1 MNAGSLPR
9 SVALIGAGGFFG
21 TNLALYLSPQ
31 IEDVRCFGL
40 SQSFPDAMR
49 AIRWTS
55 GDIASSSLVEVLAGC
70 DTVIHLASTSVPG
83 TDLEISKDAEANL
96 MTSLHLFDRCVDCGV
111 RQVIFISSGGT
122 VYGPSSRV
130 PIAESAPTQPITPYG
145 LVKLTIERYL
155 EVYARLR
162 GLDYRIVRISNLYGP
177 YQNIIKMQGVVTSF
191 LVKALRNE
199 ALEIWGNGSIVR
211 DYVYVEDAVEA
222 MVAVMRYQG
231 AKRIFNIGSGVGT
244 SVNQIVAS
252 IEKLLE
258 RKLKVKYRLG
268 RAVDV
273 PVNILDC
280 TLARNELGWHAKT
293 GFLTGLEKT
302 KYWLSM
308 QNIICR
314 GPSFIR

>member
-191 LVKALRNE
+191 LAKALRNE

>member
-1 MNAGSLPR
+1 MNADSLPR

-21 TNLALYLSPQ
+21 TNLARYLSPQ
-31 IEDVRCFGL
+31 IEDLRCFGPN
-40 SQSFPDAMR
+40 QSFPDAMQ

-55 GDIASSSLVEVLAGC
+55 GDMASSSLIGVISGC

-83 TDLEISKDAEANL
+83 TDSEISKDAEDNL
-96 MTSLHLFDRCVDCGV
+96 MTSLRLFDRCVDRGV

-122 VYGPSSRV
+122 VYGPNSRV

-145 LVKLTIERYL
+145 VVKLTIEKYL

-177 YQNIIKMQGVVTSF
+177 YQNSIKMQGVVTSF
-191 LVKALRNE
+191 LAKALRNE

-211 DYVYVEDAVEA
+211 DYVYVEDAAEA
-222 MVAVMRYQG
+222 MAAVMCYQG
-231 AKRIFNIGSGVGT
+231 EKRIFNIGSGVGT

-280 TLARNELGWHAKT
+280 TLARNELGWHART
-293 GFLTGLEKT
+293 SFSSGLEKT
-302 KYWLSM
+302 RNWLNM
-308 QNIICR
+308 QKVI
-314 GPSFIR
+314 